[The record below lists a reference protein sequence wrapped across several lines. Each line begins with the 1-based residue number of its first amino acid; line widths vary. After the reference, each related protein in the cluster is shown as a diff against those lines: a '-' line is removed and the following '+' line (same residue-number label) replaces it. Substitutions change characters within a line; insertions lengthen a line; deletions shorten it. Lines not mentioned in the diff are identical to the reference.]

1 MMAECGDWNKR
12 TCTDGRLSVLD
23 EPAFTRMQ
31 EPLLP
36 PSAFERGHADSST
49 TSLNLSRHP
58 QNLLLNQPPC
68 RAPGQNT
75 TTGLCEELGLI
86 NDPTATREQHVWWD
100 LNSAVNVRDAE
111 VAPWKTGVGRGC
123 TFPAPGSFA
132 LIGTNIVAKP
142 AWKTGGWSDGEK
154 RCVLGSG
161 LDRERKA
168 REKAEESHTKIS
180 EKKEEAVWRNM
191 DVEKRLAE
199 AEKKVEEAEELCVKA
214 ERRCME
220 AEERWKAAEGELV
233 PLQTELENQRAK
245 HQKERSHFESKL
257 QLAENSRLQ
266 MQLQLEQQQQKHL
279 AEMIQKREELEKAAT
294 LRESLEGQL
303 REAQDEIEC
312 KQALLQHL
320 RAYVG
325 GPAGVTTD
333 HRLLEQ
339 HVKEK
344 EMLAA
349 QIKGMDKE
357 REALALRVDALS
369 DILAV
374 QEDMLTQAKRL
385 PAHLGS
391 DGTGAE
397 VLLTRWRTKVFSLMV
412 QLKSL
417 QLSQKEE
424 EAKHKAQKQALQIEC
439 NHVQKELKLVQISM
453 SDRDAQVQL
462 LRAKVQTL
470 CADLTVTQAALVRE
484 EECRRMAE
492 CALQRLGD
500 LAKRSHQVMMSKEE
514 ALGVALDQL
523 AGLQSRVAFAGSRLG
538 IVQGAVLMA
547 GLFARREA
555 FLKLEIQSHPKG
567 RTHIDEDD
575 GDMERVSRAEVQN
588 LLDEREHLATQIKHD
603 ATAIESRIARAR
615 QDAEEELHEAKAKAA
630 SEGRRA
636 DEAQKEAATLAGR
649 LEEAQKE
656 LQSAWQAWSR
666 QELDLNAQH
675 TTDLARMDTLLNQA
689 RHEHSKAV
697 VAVCQAERRASREKE
712 RVEVELSTLHQQMKR
727 HGPDLEE
734 LLQNCQ
740 IGRGLL
746 STTLQQEGPRLHY
759 TTRQATA
766 SKPPVPLLHTVH
778 QPAPNSLPDQQGTPL
793 CPPGPTDV
801 LMKKLQVLS
810 CAVLDPDNDG
820 ESDG

>member
-100 LNSAVNVRDAE
+100 LNSTVNVRDAE

-279 AEMIQKREELEKAAT
+279 AEMSHILMKYLKDNDLEMAVQRAMRPGT
-294 LRESLEGQL
+294 SMISFTRLRNVKCQNLTYMMAQL
-303 REAQDEIEC
+303 LHI
-312 KQALLQHL
+312 K
-320 RAYVG
+320 VG
-325 GPAGVTTD
+325 TPTRMPTSTVGKIRKV
-333 HRLLEQ
+333 
-339 HVKEK
+339 
-344 EMLAA
+344 EMLFMHL
-349 QIKGMDKE
+349 ILLSCRISS
-357 REALALRVDALS
+357 REMNIV
-369 DILAV
+369 AV
-374 QEDMLTQAKRL
+374 KYSSRDLGTYFL
-385 PAHLGS
+385 HPAY
-391 DGTGAE
+391 
-397 VLLTRWRTKVFSLMV
+397 LMSGENV
-412 QLKSL
+412 S
-417 QLSQKEE
+417 
-424 EAKHKAQKQALQIEC
+424 
-439 NHVQKELKLVQISM
+439 VW
-453 SDRDAQVQL
+453 
-462 LRAKVQTL
+462 
-470 CADLTVTQAALVRE
+470 
-484 EECRRMAE
+484 
-492 CALQRLGD
+492 
-500 LAKRSHQVMMSKEE
+500 
-514 ALGVALDQL
+514 
-523 AGLQSRVAFAGSRLG
+523 
-538 IVQGAVLMA
+538 
-547 GLFARREA
+547 
-555 FLKLEIQSHPKG
+555 
-567 RTHIDEDD
+567 DEDD
-575 GDMERVSRAEVQN
+575 IRKHVRLVLHHYASAGIKWIIAGWSKPSQKSEQTVAVSRLFHMSLV
-588 LLDEREHLATQIKHD
+588 KP
-603 ATAIESRIARAR
+603 
-615 QDAEEELHEAKAKAA
+615 
-630 SEGRRA
+630 
-636 DEAQKEAATLAGR
+636 
-649 LEEAQKE
+649 
-656 LQSAWQAWSR
+656 
-666 QELDLNAQH
+666 
-675 TTDLARMDTLLNQA
+675 
-689 RHEHSKAV
+689 
-697 VAVCQAERRASREKE
+697 ERRLADAPIMIPPKKALPNPTVGAIDDTEDPCQSQEDIG
-712 RVEVELSTLHQQMKR
+712 ELIHVVPPALV
-727 HGPDLEE
+727 
-734 LLQNCQ
+734 
-740 IGRGLL
+740 GRG
-746 STTLQQEGPRLHY
+746 
-759 TTRQATA
+759 
-766 SKPPVPLLHTVH
+766 
-778 QPAPNSLPDQQGTPL
+778 
-793 CPPGPTDV
+793 
-801 LMKKLQVLS
+801 
-810 CAVLDPDNDG
+810 DNVIL
-820 ESDG
+820 EPSQSP

>member
-279 AEMIQKREELEKAAT
+279 AEVQRADDTEKRGT
-294 LRESLEGQL
+294 GEGCNPQ
-303 REAQDEIEC
+303 R
-312 KQALLQHL
+312 KFG
-320 RAYVG
+320 R
-325 GPAGVTTD
+325 TT
-333 HRLLEQ
+333 Q
-339 HVKEK
+339 
-344 EMLAA
+344 
-349 QIKGMDKE
+349 GMDKE

-778 QPAPNSLPDQQGTPL
+778 QPAPNSLPDQQGTRKDRSL